1 MRVFVANLDCEVS
14 WARASSPGPHKALPP
29 AVRRAVSEF
38 SQPLRALA
46 RNADHFFTLA
56 DLQGGL
62 PKEVRDASEV
72 LVWGQT
78 SEAPSVPSPR
88 TSSPVQPSPEQPWKE
103 RLWQLS
109 CSPDIAAA
117 CNDRRFAL
125 GLELPDEV
133 RLKDV
138 RALTSL
144 EELDTYLATAPLGPG
159 EAWVAKAPWSAS
171 GREKLKRHGRVVE
184 GEQRAFATRLLQ
196 RYGSLLVEPWMRRTQ
211 DFGVAGLVA
220 DSLEESLVF
229 PPHQLM
235 CDAGGVF
242 RGIRVDDKETRARLG
257 SCAEALDEAA
267 WTSCRALHARGYR
280 GAFGIDTFL
289 YDDDGHERL
298 RAVCEINAR
307 LSFGHVARAIA
318 EESSQQTCDF
328 SL

>member
-1 MRVFVANLDCEVS
+1 MRAFIANLDCEVS

-38 SQPLRALA
+38 SQELRALA
-46 RNADHFFTLA
+46 RDADCFFTLD
-56 DLQGGL
+56 DLQNGL
-62 PKEVRDASEV
+62 PKEVREASEI

-78 SEAPSVPSPR
+78 SETPSVPSA
-88 TSSPVQPSPEQPWKE
+88 SVQGAGVQGARWTE
-103 RLWQLS
+103 RLWHLG
-109 CSPDIAAA
+109 CTADIAAA

-125 GLELPDEV
+125 DLGLPDEL

-138 RALTSL
+138 RVVASL
-144 EELDTYLATAPLGPG
+144 EELDRYLVTASLGPG
-159 EAWVAKAPWSAS
+159 DAWVAKAPWSAS
-171 GREKLKRHGRVVE
+171 GREKLKRRGRVVE

-196 RYGSLLVEPWMRRTQ
+196 RYGSLLVEPWMKRTQ
-211 DFGVAGLVA
+211 DFGVAGLVGN
-220 DSLEESLVF
+220 SLEESMVF
-229 PPHQLM
+229 PPHQLV

-242 RGIRVDDKETRARLG
+242 RGIRVDDEQTLARLG
-257 SCAEALDEAA
+257 AYAEALDEAA
-267 WTSCRALHARGYR
+267 WTSCRALHRRGYR

-289 YDDDGHERL
+289 YDDGGHERL

-318 EESSQQTCDF
+318 EESSPKTCDF